1 MDSLIAMLRDDKC
14 IYLYKRAGISV
25 QKKKAYI
32 FYTHLNLRLSLQD
45 LVLLLSDLRMLENIT
60 SEDKYIGFTSFC
72 FFGGGGGGAWGGVC
86 LIFTFLFQWEPRKSI
101 QPSEIFVV
109 KSIALIGNSP

>member
-1 MDSLIAMLRDDKC
+1 MTSAFIFTNVQEFQ
-14 IYLYKRAGISV
+14 YK
-25 QKKKAYI
+25 KKKAYI

-72 FFGGGGGGAWGGVC
+72 FFGRGGGGGGMGGC
-86 LIFTFLFQWEPRKSI
+86 LF
-101 QPSEIFVV
+101 
-109 KSIALIGNSP
+109 